1 MAINFPEGSQYDPT
15 NIVQTVWN
23 LKNNRYTVNSG
34 SYNDITG
41 FSCSITPKFASS
53 RILVQISMGACG
65 TDQNNFDHGQAMRI
79 LRNGS
84 DCDIR
89 GESASNRQRVAMQGS
104 GWCYNG
110 DHNAGGVGIIG
121 VDYPGSTSQQTYKL
135 QVRCQSR
142 QFVMN
147 GCHNNS
153 NTSNVY
159 HVRSCSS
166 IVLTEFQ
173 MT

>member
-1 MAINFPEGSQYDPT
+1 MGIVFPEGTQNVPT
-15 NIVQTVWN
+15 NLVQTVWN
-23 LKNNRYTVNSG
+23 LKNDRFSINSG
-34 SYNDITG
+34 SWNDITG
-41 FSCSITPKFASS
+41 FSCSITPKFSSS

-65 TDQNNFDHGQAMRI
+65 TDQNNFDHGQAHRI

-84 DCDIR
+84 ECDIR
-89 GESASNRQRVAMQGS
+89 GESTGSRERVAMQGS
-104 GWCYNG
+104 GWSYNG

-121 VDYPGSTSQQTYKL
+121 VDYPNTTSSVTYKL

-147 GCHNNS
+147 GCPNNS

-166 IVLTEFQ
+166 IILTEFQ
-173 MT
+173 T

>member
-1 MAINFPEGSQYDPT
+1 MAINFPEGSQYVPT

-135 QVRCQSR
+135 QVRGQSR

-147 GCHNNS
+147 GCPNNS
-153 NTSNVY
+153 NTSHVY

-166 IVLTEFQ
+166 IVLTEYQ
-173 MT
+173 Q